1 MEENKNLF
9 VNFDKVSDYIKKN
22 LYKYLYCA
30 NGQAG
35 FQTAQFIEDMK
46 NQICE
51 DRKSELIKTYTDT
64 ALGEGNYDEDALLA
78 DMNAYLKMLHND
90 Q

>member
-1 MEENKNLF
+1 MGENNNLF

-46 NQICE
+46 KQICE

-64 ALGEGNYDEDALLA
+64 ALGEGDYDEEALLA